1 MSFLQ
6 SPPRPL
12 GQQRGV
18 TLIELMVSVTIGLL
32 VVAGAGA
39 IYLYASQTQRVLSE
53 RQNMFEGAKVALD
66 IIGRDLEN
74 AGYYPADNSPTKPSA
89 LTVKVVGYGNP
100 CNNPRHDTVSLC
112 DFANPE
118 AFNSPVYGC
127 SGQKLVRSGS
137 GSSVTYS
144 CGALT
149 GVTATNADSL
159 VVNYFTNDAESL
171 TSGQR
176 SDCQGQDVVKD
187 AINSRNGVTP
197 TAGATAADPPTNPN
211 RLTYSLD
218 YSTYNTPTQKVNPS
232 NISKRNNDSNTKG
245 GTSIPALPLF
255 VSNRYTL
262 VPVNGSISTDS
273 KKEMIDGQLVTTFS
287 MACDG
292 NGNDN
297 DANAA
302 LTSVAQPMVSGLEQ
316 LKFQYLVAGQYKKAS
331 DIAATDWSNVT
342 AVRVCILAHTYRSA
356 QASTIKDCNGNDT
369 PNDGRLRKVFT
380 QVFALKN
387 ALM

>member
-1 MSFLQ
+1 MSLFQ
-6 SPPRPL
+6 SSPRPL
-12 GQQRGV
+12 RLQRGV

-39 IYLYASQTQRVLSE
+39 IYLYASQTQRVLTE

-74 AGYYPADNSPTKPSA
+74 AGYYPAENSPA
-89 LTVKVVGYGNP
+89 LSPTTVKVVGYGNP
-100 CNNPRHDTVSLC
+100 CDNPRHDTVSLC
-112 DFANPE
+112 DFANPG
-118 AFNSPVYGC
+118 AFNTPVFGC
-127 SGQKLVRSGS
+127 SGQRLVRSGS
-137 GSSVTYS
+137 GSSVTYA
-144 CGALT
+144 CGALS
-149 GVTATNADSL
+149 GVAAANVDSL

-171 TSGQR
+171 TTGQR
-176 SDCQGQDVVKD
+176 ADCQGQDVVRD

-232 NISKRNNDSNTKG
+232 NISKRNASSDTQG

-262 VPVNGSISTDS
+262 VPVNGSISTDAR
-273 KKEMIDGQLVTTFS
+273 KEMIDGQLVTTFS

-302 LTSVAQPMVSGLEQ
+302 LASVAQPMVSGLEQ
-316 LKFQYLVAGQYKKAS
+316 LKFQYLINGQYRNAP
-331 DIAATDWSNVT
+331 ILGAPDWSLVT

-356 QASTIKDCNGNDT
+356 QAAVIKDCNGNDT
-369 PNDGRLRKVFT
+369 PDDGRLRKVFT

>member
-1 MSFLQ
+1 MSFLPPQ
-6 SPPRPL
+6 SRPL
-12 GQQRGV
+12 LRQRGV

-74 AGYYPADNSPTKPSA
+74 AGYYPADNSPAKPSA
-89 LTVKVVGYGNP
+89 LTVEVVGYGNP
-100 CNNPRHDTVSLC
+100 CINPRHDVSLC
-112 DFANPE
+112 DFADPE
-118 AFNSPVYGC
+118 AFNTPVYGC

-149 GVTATNADSL
+149 GVTAANVDSL

-171 TSGQR
+171 ASGQR
-176 SDCQGQDVVKD
+176 ADCQGQDVVND
-187 AINSRNGVTP
+187 AINSRNGITP

-211 RLTYSLD
+211 RLTYSQD
-218 YSTYNTPTQKVNPS
+218 YSSYNTPDQKINPS
-232 NISKRNNDSNTKG
+232 NISKRDASGDTKG

-262 VPVNGSISTDS
+262 VPVNGSTSSDA

-287 MACDG
+287 LACDG

-297 DANAA
+297 NANAA
-302 LTSVAQPMVSGLEQ
+302 LASGAQPMVSGLEQ
-316 LKFQYLVAGQYKKAS
+316 LKFQYMVSGQYKKAS
-331 DIAATDWSNVT
+331 DLVAGDWSRVT

-356 QASTIKDCNGNDT
+356 QAEVIKDCNGNDT
-369 PNDGRLRKVFT
+369 PTDGRLRKVFT